1 MVCTRALVVGVGVFF
16 AHGAFAN
23 VPGTSTQLTT
33 GSASATQNSPAV
45 SGSNV
50 VWTNFDPAG
59 AGNFDIF
66 FLDVAGSSPAVNLTN
81 TPDEQ
86 EFLEDIDG
94 GNVVFTHNGAATPG
108 DIVVYDTAIGAAQT
122 IAAGGASLHF
132 EQPAIRGRY
141 IVFLRVGAQT
151 DVDGFDNVLGL
162 PFAAQVTNDAAI
174 QARPRVAGDFVVYED
189 YASGS
194 SDVFAS
200 RISTSGPP
208 FAVAATANDEVTPD
222 IDGSTIVYVAHVG
235 GSDQVFAYDLDTGAI
250 RQLTTA
256 VSTKVLPRI
265 SGSRVVWADD
275 RNGNLDLYSYDL
287 AANREE
293 AVVVGPGDQFL
304 SDIDGNRI
312 VYTSNASGFEEV
324 YLFTISAPPPP
335 SLPFGCDPAKTDA
348 VGPSVKMHTT
358 AKAVFASQ
366 SFTTTSD
373 KQYYVCVDNGLADG
387 SERTAHFLFGVDG
400 RVLLTPADFKP
411 NANPPRH
418 VAAPLFERGHN
429 HDCEGDQ
436 GDDGREPWE
445 DDDHDSQGHGH
456 GGDQGGHQGQGQ
468 GKTGCGCDDHVWGA
482 ALFGPRPPL
491 TATVTIRV
499 AK

>member
-1 MVCTRALVVGVGVFF
+1 MVCTRALVVGVGVLF
-16 AHGAFAN
+16 AQGAFAN
-23 VPGTSTQLTT
+23 VSGTVTQLTT
-33 GSASATQNSPAV
+33 GSSTETQNSPAV
-45 SGSNV
+45 SGTNV
-50 VWTNFDPAG
+50 VWTNFDHTG

-81 TPDEQ
+81 SPDDQ

-94 GNVVFTHNGAATPG
+94 SNVVFTHNSAATPG
-108 DIVVYDTAIGAAQT
+108 DIVVYDTALGASQT

-141 IVFLRVGAQT
+141 IVFLRVSTQT
-151 DVDGFDNVLGL
+151 DVDGFDNVLGV
-162 PFAAQVTNDAAI
+162 PFNAQVTNDAAI

-189 YASGS
+189 YGSGS

-200 RISTSGPP
+200 RISTAGPP
-208 FAVAATANDEVTPD
+208 FAVAASANDEITPD

-235 GSDQVFAYDLDTGAI
+235 GSDQIFAYDLDTGVT

-256 VSTKVLPRI
+256 TSGKVLPRI

-275 RNGNLDLYSYDL
+275 RSGNLDLYSYDL
-287 AANREE
+287 SANREE

-324 YLFTISAPPPP
+324 YLFTISSAPPP
-335 SLPFGCDPAKTDA
+335 SLPFGCDPTKTDP
-348 VGPSVKMHTT
+348 VGPSVKMSDT
-358 AKAVFASQ
+358 ARHAVFASQ
-366 SFTTTSD
+366 PFKTTSD
-373 KQYYVCVDNGLADG
+373 KQYYACVDNGLGDG

-418 VAAPLFERGHN
+418 VAVALFERGHN
-429 HDCEGDQ
+429 HDCNRDQ
-436 GDDGREPWE
+436 DDDGREPWE
-445 DDDHDSQGHGH
+445 NDADDQGHGH
-456 GGDQGGHQGQGQ
+456 GGGQGPQGGQGGD
-468 GKTGCGCDDHVWGA
+468 KAGCGCDDHVWGA
-482 ALFGPRPPL
+482 ALFGPHPPL
-491 TATVTIRV
+491 TVTVTIRV